1 MSRRKDSIS
10 SFTPISI
17 LRSIFL
23 KYDLDYNGYLDADEM
38 EMLFQEECELSHEQ
52 AEACAYLLDQQGENA
67 VSFEDFNDWIKS
79 GDRVRNIKD
88 PSKWSLLK
96 AAIDMFKIYDVDKNR
111 VIDRNEFVR
120 LFVDRGGDAMNMD
133 TAYNKMD
140 IDRNN
145 KISFGEFLLWL
156 NWVASEDFLLPYQ
169 VTNPVIVEENK
180 SLDSIAAKEG
190 LMIH

>member
-38 EMLFQEECELSHEQ
+38 EMLFQDECQLTREQ
-52 AEACAYLLDQQGENA
+52 AEACAYLLDREGENA

-88 PSKWSLLK
+88 PSKWCLLK
-96 AAIDMFKIYDVDKNR
+96 AAMEMFKRYDIDANR
-111 VIDRNEFVR
+111 VIDREEFAL
-120 LFVDRGGDAMNMD
+120 LFTERGGDGVACDMETAYRNMD
-133 TAYNKMD
+133 VDQND
-140 IDRNN
+140 
-145 KISFGEFLLWL
+145 KITFCEFLIWL
-156 NWVASEDFLLPYQ
+156 NWLSCDDFLLPVQ
-169 VTNPVIVEENK
+169 ATNSSITIEENR
-180 SLDSIAAKEG
+180 STGTTINN
-190 LMIH
+190 